1 MDCSETDKA
10 HGPKMHGAGR
20 FAVAAAEAPV
30 RAVACVGL
38 AVLDFIFGI
47 DVRPD
52 RGRKAFADS
61 MTVIGGGPAAT
72 AAAAVARLDGNAS
85 FIGQLGNDAVGDL
98 IIGDFARWGV
108 DTSRVRRH
116 PSASS
121 PVSTITVEADG
132 ERTIINHTD
141 PRLLESANQVT
152 KDDLSGSDAV
162 LGDLLWPSGALSAME
177 AARELGIPAVLDF
190 DHVRPGPIDAALST
204 PTHIVFSAPAL
215 AEVSGEGDP
224 ASALQSIAARTDA
237 WLAVT
242 LGDAGLV
249 WLDDGGAAH
258 ACPAFAVE
266 VADTLGAGD
275 VFHGA
280 FALGLAEHR
289 PIEDV
294 IRRASA
300 ASALKCTRF
309 GGRAGIPTA
318 EEVDEFLRQRS

>member
-30 RAVACVGL
+30 KAVACVGL

-162 LGDLLWPSGALSAME
+162 LGDLLGRLEHCRRWRRHASSVFRQSSTSITSARVRSMPRSRLRRTSCFRHRLS
-177 AARELGIPAVLDF
+177 
-190 DHVRPGPIDAALST
+190 
-204 PTHIVFSAPAL
+204 
-215 AEVSGEGDP
+215 
-224 ASALQSIAARTDA
+224 
-237 WLAVT
+237 
-242 LGDAGLV
+242 
-249 WLDDGGAAH
+249 
-258 ACPAFAVE
+258 
-266 VADTLGAGD
+266 
-275 VFHGA
+275 
-280 FALGLAEHR
+280 
-289 PIEDV
+289 
-294 IRRASA
+294 RR
-300 ASALKCTRF
+300 
-309 GGRAGIPTA
+309 
-318 EEVDEFLRQRS
+318 

>member
-1 MDCSETDKA
+1 MPTAPKGHVRDGLGAADTET
-10 HGPKMHGAGR
+10 
-20 FAVAAAEAPV
+20 PV
-30 RAVACVGL
+30 KNVACVGL
-38 AVLDFIFGI
+38 AVLDFVFGI

-72 AAAAVARLDGNAS
+72 AAAAVARLDASAS
-85 FIGQLGNDAVGDL
+85 FIGQLGEDVIGDL
-98 IIGDFARWGV
+98 IVEDLSTWGV
-108 DTSRVRRH
+108 DTRRVRRH

-141 PRLLESANQVT
+141 PELLESKDRVT
-152 KDDLSGSDAV
+152 EDDLSGADAV
-162 LGDLLWPSGALSAME
+162 LGDLLWPTGALSAME
-177 AARELGIPAVLDF
+177 AARRLGIPAVLDF
-190 DHVRPGPIDAALST
+190 DHVRPGPIGAALT
-204 PTHIVFSAPAL
+204 APTHIVFSAPAL
-215 AEVSGEGDP
+215 AEMSGQNDP
-224 ASALQSIAARTDA
+224 STGLRAIAARTDS

-242 LGDAGLV
+242 LGG
-249 WLDDGGAAH
+249 DGVLWMDQSGEPLRF
-258 ACPAFAVE
+258 PAFEVD

-280 FALGLAEHR
+280 FALGLAEDR
-289 PIEDV
+289 SIEDV

-300 ASALKCTRF
+300 TAALKCTRF

-318 EEVDEFLRQRS
+318 AEVDEFLRQRA

>member
-1 MDCSETDKA
+1 MKT
-10 HGPKMHGAGR
+10 
-20 FAVAAAEAPV
+20 
-30 RAVACVGL
+30 VACVGL
-38 AVLDFIFGI
+38 AVLDFVFGI

-61 MTVIGGGPAAT
+61 MMVIGGGPAAT
-72 AAAAVARLDGNAS
+72 AAAAVARLGGNAS
-85 FIGQLGNDAVGDL
+85 FIGQLGEDAVGDL
-98 IIGDFARWGV
+98 IIDDFAQWNV

-141 PRLLESANQVT
+141 PRLLESADRVT
-152 KDDLSGSDAV
+152 EDDLSGAQAV
-162 LGDLLWPSGALSAME
+162 LGDLLWPTGALSAME
-177 AARELGIPAVLDF
+177 AARKLGLPAVLDF
-190 DHVRPGPIDAALST
+190 DHVRPGPIDAALAT

-215 AEVSGEGDP
+215 AEASGEGDP
-224 ASALQSIAARTDA
+224 TSGLQSIAARTNA

-242 LGDAGLV
+242 QGDA
-249 WLDDGGAAH
+249 GAAH
-258 ACPAFAVE
+258 ACPAFIVD

-280 FALGLAEHR
+280 FALGLAENR

-318 EEVDEFLRQRS
+318 EDVDTFLQQRS

>member
-1 MDCSETDKA
+1 MPSLDT
-10 HGPKMHGAGR
+10 
-20 FAVAAAEAPV
+20 PV
-30 RAVACVGL
+30 TTVACVGL
-38 AVLDFIFGI
+38 AVLDFAFGI

-61 MTVIGGGPAAT
+61 LAVVGGGPAAT
-72 AAAAVARLDGNAS
+72 AAAAVARLDARAS
-85 FIGQLGNDAVGDL
+85 FIGQVGEDVIGDL
-98 IIGDFARWGV
+98 IIEDLSRWGV
-108 DTSRVRRH
+108 DTRRVRRH

-141 PRLLESANQVT
+141 PALLESSDRVT
-152 KDDLSGSDAV
+152 ESDLSGADAV
-162 LGDLLWPSGALSAME
+162 LGDLLWPIGALSAME
-177 AARELGIPAVLDF
+177 AARRLGIPAVLDF
-190 DHVRPGPIDAALST
+190 DHVRSGPIGAALNA

-215 AEVSGEGDP
+215 AEMSGQSDP
-224 ASALQSIAARTDA
+224 SRGLQAVAPQTGA

-242 LGDAGLV
+242 LGGAGVL
-249 WLDDGGAAH
+249 WNDDGGEIH
-258 ACPAFAVE
+258 KFPAFEVD

-280 FALGLAEHR
+280 FALGLAEGR

-300 ASALKCTRF
+300 AAALKCTRF

-318 EEVDEFLRQRS
+318 KEVAEFLRQRS

>member
-1 MDCSETDKA
+1 MDRSDTDVPTASTAHVGDGLGAADVETPMKT
-10 HGPKMHGAGR
+10 
-20 FAVAAAEAPV
+20 
-30 RAVACVGL
+30 VACVGL
-38 AVLDFIFGI
+38 AVLDFVFGI

-61 MTVIGGGPAAT
+61 MMVIGGGPAAT
-72 AAAAVARLDGNAS
+72 AAAAVARLGGNAS
-85 FIGQLGNDAVGDL
+85 FIGQLGEDAVGDL
-98 IIGDFARWGV
+98 IIDDFAQWNV

-141 PRLLESANQVT
+141 PRLLESADRVT
-152 KDDLSGSDAV
+152 EDDLSGAQAV
-162 LGDLLWPSGALSAME
+162 LGDLLWPTGALSAME
-177 AARELGIPAVLDF
+177 AARKLGLPAVLDF
-190 DHVRPGPIDAALST
+190 DHVRPGPIDAALAT

-215 AEVSGEGDP
+215 AEASGEGDP
-224 ASALQSIAARTDA
+224 TSGLQSIAARTNA

-242 LGDAGLV
+242 LGDAGV
-249 WLDDGGAAH
+249 IWLDDGGAAH
-258 ACPAFAVE
+258 ACPAFIVD

-280 FALGLAEHR
+280 FALGLAENR

-318 EEVDEFLRQRS
+318 EDVDTFLQQRS